1 MEEDQ
6 ILETMRKINTL
17 ISYFS
22 EVQIKILSTKQVAR
36 AFDNHALAAATTKA
50 GNGIIEM
57 INILQGA
64 FEAVEKES
72 GTTQIPVTG
81 ATHQFTFKSKKKP
94 HSNLTLF
101 RGGQYDKED

>member
-72 GTTQIPVTG
+72 EAINIPIER
-81 ATHQFTFKSKKKP
+81 ATFNIGKRKK
-94 HSNLTLF
+94 HLTLF
-101 RGGQYDKED
+101 DGGVGDEKD